1 MDRNCKYQRETLYH
15 SFGLRVERPSE
26 VRSILLLESD
36 TRPERMT
43 RIVLEY
49 AAGGVI
55 DQNESFLSANVGE
68 SQGPGDIRTD
78 GLDLVGLAPVD
89 VGTPGDSGGVEHVA
103 RLHGFDVV
111 DDGLAILKPTGSVS
125 VGDSLS
131 FAEFAKKSA
140 DPSGSTV
147 D

>member
-1 MDRNCKYQRETLYH
+1 
-15 SFGLRVERPSE
+15 
-26 VRSILLLESD
+26 
-36 TRPERMT
+36 MT
-43 RIVLEY
+43 RIVFKY
-49 AAGGVI
+49 TTGGVV

-89 VGTPGDSGGVEHVA
+89 VGTPGDSGGVEDVG
-103 RLHGFDVV
+103 RLHGFDVG
-111 DDGLAILKPTGSVS
+111 DDGLTILKPTGSVS

-131 FAEFAKKSA
+131 FAEFAEKSA
-140 DPSGSTV
+140 DPAGSTV